1 MQPETNGTN
10 QGQGQLP
17 QNPQQPVVN
26 PPAFHNPLAQGYTE
40 KTAQLPD
47 ITTTQPPDSTSGVAN
62 PSSVAAPDSASVPPQ
77 LPMGAEQQQSVV
89 QPTVPASEPPQS
101 APAAQSELDA
111 IDVDTP
117 LIPDPAP
124 IAPAPV
130 RLAPEAGSTITP
142 LASSNVP
149 PHIAA
154 RATHNSAS
162 VSATSQPLGKSNVPR
177 KRPLRAIIM
186 IIVLL
191 ALIGG
196 GGYAGWS
203 IYSARFTSPTPTQSA
218 ALSSVRDTSVKE
230 LASGYERLETGC
242 YSIQIPTQPR
252 VDINKDCQLSV
263 FYGTQKV
270 SSVVVSTF
278 RDFDF
283 VAQDSEQAS
292 ASPDTKRFDSKRVM
306 EALITNATTGKSIS
320 ARQDIKIGNIDAV
333 KIVGAAQ
340 AGGDPVYVNVFIV
353 LPESDQQFAERNFI
367 ALTITGAYNDSYS
380 RKTFDHVLETWT
392 WK

>member
-1 MQPETNGTN
+1 M
-10 QGQGQLP
+10 
-17 QNPQQPVVN
+17 
-26 PPAFHNPLAQGYTE
+26 
-40 KTAQLPD
+40 
-47 ITTTQPPDSTSGVAN
+47 
-62 PSSVAAPDSASVPPQ
+62 AP
-77 LPMGAEQQQSVV
+77 
-89 QPTVPASEPPQS
+89 
-101 APAAQSELDA
+101 SELDA
-111 IDVDTP
+111 IDLESP

-130 RLAPEAGSTITP
+130 RLAPEAGGTIAP

-154 RATHNSAS
+154 RAAQNVNQ
-162 VSATSQPLGKSNVPR
+162 VSAAAQSLGKSNVPK
-177 KRPLRAIIM
+177 KRPFRTIM
-186 IIVLL
+186 ILVALL
-191 ALIGG
+191 VFLGG
-196 GGYAGWS
+196 GGYVGWS
-203 IYSARFTSPTPTQSA
+203 LYRARFAAPSPSQTAT
-218 ALSSVRDTSVKE
+218 LSSVRDTSVKE
-230 LASGYERLETGC
+230 LAGGYERLETGC

-263 FYGTQKV
+263 FYGAQKV

-292 ASPDTKRFDSKRVM
+292 ASPSAQRFDSKRVM

-380 RKTFDHVLETWT
+380 RKTFDHVLDTWT

>member
-10 QGQGQLP
+10 QGQGQPP
-17 QNPQQPVVN
+17 QDPQQPAIT
-26 PPAFHNPLAQGYTE
+26 PPVFHNPLAQGYVE

-47 ITTTQPPDSTSGVAN
+47 ITATQPASSSSEVAN
-62 PSSVAAPDSASVPPQ
+62 QPSPAPVGVPVPPQ
-77 LPMGAEQQQSVV
+77 LPNTAEQQQSTP
-89 QPTVPASEPPQS
+89 QPAVATPDS
-101 APAAQSELDA
+101 AQPSPVISNELDA
-111 IDVDTP
+111 IDLESP

-130 RLAPEAGSTITP
+130 RLAPESGGTIAP

-154 RATHNSAS
+154 RAAQNVSQASAAQS
-162 VSATSQPLGKSNVPR
+162 LGKSNVPK
-177 KRPLRAIIM
+177 KRSLRTI
-186 IIVLL
+186 IIVVILLSLL
-191 ALIGG
+191 AGG
-196 GGYAGWS
+196 SYVGWNV
-203 IYSARFTSPTPTQSA
+203 YRTRFAAPTPSQTA
-218 ALSSVRDTSVKE
+218 TLSPIRDTSVKE
-230 LASGYERLETGC
+230 LASGYERLQTGC
-242 YSIQIPTQPR
+242 YSIQIPSQPR
-252 VDINKDCQLSV
+252 IDINKDCQLSV
-263 FYGTQKV
+263 FYGSQKV

-292 ASPDTKRFDSKRVM
+292 ASPSAQRFDSKRVM

-367 ALTITGAYNDSYS
+367 AMTITGAYNDSYS
-380 RKTFDHVLETWT
+380 RKTFDHVLDTWT